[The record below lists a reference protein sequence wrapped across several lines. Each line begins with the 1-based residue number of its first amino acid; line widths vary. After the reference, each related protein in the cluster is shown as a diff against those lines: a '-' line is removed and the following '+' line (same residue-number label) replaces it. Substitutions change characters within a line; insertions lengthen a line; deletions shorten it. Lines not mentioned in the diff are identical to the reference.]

1 MHKQIY
7 RLIAAIFLIS
17 FPLLMNGGPAED
29 ATLRMKDRLAQV
41 DALKSD
47 GSVGENAAGFLEPR
61 LSLGPRQL
69 SIVEAENKDRKIIY
83 SEVARKTG
91 QTADV
96 VGQQRALRIAE
107 IAGSG
112 VWLEKPEGDW
122 YQKP

>member
-7 RLIAAIFLIS
+7 RLIATLIVMS

-41 DALKSD
+41 DALKAD
-47 GSVGENAAGFLEPR
+47 GSVGENATGYLEPR
-61 LSLGPRQL
+61 VNLGPRQI
-69 SIVEAENKDRKIIY
+69 SIVEAENKDRRIIY
-83 SEVARKTG
+83 EAVAQQTG

-107 IAGSG
+107 IAGPG
-112 VWLEKPEGDW
+112 VWLEKADGNW